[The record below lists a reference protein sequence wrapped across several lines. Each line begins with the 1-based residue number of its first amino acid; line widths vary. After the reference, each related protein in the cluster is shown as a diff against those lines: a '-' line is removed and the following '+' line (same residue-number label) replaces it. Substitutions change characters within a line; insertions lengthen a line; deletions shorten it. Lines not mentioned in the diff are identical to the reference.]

1 MANHQDTVEQIKIA
15 TKGFEALLNNDL
27 KTANTV
33 LSANPDSPFALVGLG
48 LSSFLAAILS
58 REDDEVQRAVDVLT
72 KAETIASAECN
83 SKNSK
88 GSTVYPPGT
97 EYKLLVADASIAQA
111 LISLLS
117 ESYSQFIGAV
127 WKLNKSYK
135 TFSAVAKA
143 VFPDGVDEN
152 DTLHAIVTKL
162 NSHYLDK
169 TTNPSPVPDSASS
182 TSSSFFPW
190 RKRVAS
196 PAPALKHAVS
206 SPALSNL
213 AHKHADAPSSSAPG
227 SRVPSREDSAEDLV
241 KAFEGKGTLAETG
254 EYPTPLWEQDA
265 LNTLIVSGAALGSGM
280 FGLIFSMLPPKARK
294 LISWFGFSGSGRPA
308 ALKLLTVSAATGSDV
323 HGYFASLTLITYY
336 CFVLLMSGWQADE
349 PYLIKQC
356 EVVLNRIVERFPNG
370 TLWILNRAKLARMK
384 YDSDTAIHIIEVSLK
399 NDSQFREADSLLVF
413 ELCWL
418 YLCQARYLEAANE
431 FEKMCEMNNWSHATY
446 IAIAAG
452 ALVDMPEAERTP
464 EIEKRIDALFN
475 KLPTLFG
482 QKRLFGDPP
491 VTETF
496 IARRLEQNKAK
507 RARWIAAG
515 RLSADSKVWEAI
527 RISNAMEL
535 GLFWA
540 SFGGRSPAKG
550 VHKQIAHLT
559 SLSPTPKYSPTS
571 PSSKLNSLAPPAPPA
586 SAPSSPRSAPFAR
599 LRSTSS
605 SAGLRRTSS
614 STSMRQFTADDLDS
628 LDEVAIR
635 DLLLGALY
643 TSIGDAASLTAAKSL
658 LQEVIGNA
666 PNIGE
671 ERWVV
676 PFSMFHL
683 SVALLKEAEL
693 KLTEVGAN
701 KLAVWKPTI
710 EQVEKQLDAVF
721 LVGEYDFKSRIE
733 QRVLMLRDEVAQKK
747 KRLGL

>member
-1 MANHQDTVEQIKIA
+1 MANGQATVDQIIVA

-27 KTANTV
+27 KTANTI
-33 LSANPDSPFALVGLG
+33 LSANQDSAFSLVGLG
-48 LSSFLAAILS
+48 LSSFLAAVLS
-58 REDDEVQRAVDVLT
+58 REDDEVQRAVEVLT

-83 SKNSK
+83 SKNPK
-88 GSTVYPPGT
+88 GCTVYPPGT

-152 DTLHAIVTKL
+152 ETLHTIVTKL
-162 NSHYLDK
+162 NNHYLEK
-169 TTNPSPVPDSASS
+169 TTNPSPAPDSVPS
-182 TSSSFFPW
+182 TPSSFFPW
-190 RKRVAS
+190 RKRVNT
-196 PAPALKHAVS
+196 PTNTLKHAAS
-206 SPALSNL
+206 SPALSAL
-213 AHKHADAPSSSAPG
+213 AHKHDDVPSSSTPG
-227 SRVPSREDSAEDLV
+227 SRVPSRGDSPENLA
-241 KAFEGKGTLAETG
+241 KASVGKGVLAETG
-254 EYPTPLWEQDA
+254 EYPTPLWEKDT
-265 LNTLIVSGAALGSGM
+265 LNTTIISGAALGSGM

-323 HGYFASLTLITYY
+323 HGYFATLTLLTYY

-349 PYLIKQC
+349 QYLVKQC

-384 YDSDTAIHIIEVSLK
+384 YDSDTAIDIIEASLK

-418 YLCQARYLEAANE
+418 YLCQARYLDAANE

-452 ALVDMPEAERTP
+452 ALVDMPQAERTP
-464 EIEKRIDALFN
+464 EIEKRIDALFT
-475 KLPTLFG
+475 KLPSLFG

-515 RLSADSKVWEAI
+515 RLPADAKVWEAI

-540 SFGGRSPAKG
+540 SFGGRSPAKC
-550 VHKQIAHLT
+550 VLTQIAHLT
-559 SLSPTPKYSPTS
+559 AMSPLPKYSPTS
-571 PSSKLNSLAPPAPPA
+571 PVLKLNSLAPPAPPA
-586 SAPSSPRSAPFAR
+586 SAPPSPRSAPFAR
-599 LRSTSS
+599 LRSTS

-643 TSIGDAASLTAAKSL
+643 TSIGDAASLSAAKSL
-658 LQEVIGNA
+658 LKEVIGNA
-666 PNIGE
+666 PNISE

-683 SVALLKEAEL
+683 AVALLKEAEL
-693 KLTEVGAN
+693 KMTEVGAN
-701 KLAVWKPTI
+701 ELAIWRPTI
-710 EQVEKQLDAVF
+710 DEVEKQLDAVF

-747 KRLGL
+747 KMLRL